1 MKKEEKT
8 RNRMFQTTFDIPIFD
23 IVVTLIQVESPEDH
37 DAVMDV
43 IHSYNMGDE
52 IENEVSQNIRTDSFN
67 GGVTFWNGGIHTAIV
82 VFYRMDDD
90 KRKSVCYGH
99 EKRHVEDHVLKSCE
113 IYDKETAGYLAGWLT
128 PIFDMFKDGK
138 ASDVAPI
145 RRVNDKKIRKRTVK
159 DIVNEIT
166 D

>member
-1 MKKEEKT
+1 ML
-8 RNRMFQTTFDIPIFD
+8 QTKFNIPIFD
-23 IVVTLIQVESPEDH
+23 AVVNLIQVESQDDH

-43 IHSYNMGDE
+43 IRPYNMGAE
-52 IENEVSQNIRTDSFN
+52 AENAVSQNIKTDSYN

-82 VFYRMDDD
+82 VFYRMDNE

-128 PIFDMFKDGK
+128 PIFDNFKGGK

-145 RRVNDKKIRKRTVK
+145 RRVNDIKIRKRTK
-159 DIVNEIT
+159 RNTVNGPTE
-166 D
+166 